1 MANNTAI
8 SKLDNFLSDNIGNF
22 SQFTFDSSFP
32 DIFMLFIYLIFI
44 LLIIL
49 GIVAIIISLFSNLN
63 IIGGLL
69 EAIKKG
75 IAPGTLITY
84 ILASC
89 FLGYI
94 SSKNKSNDLLGHIIS
109 VFTNYINILV
119 FLLLAVLPTALILS
133 FVEVVN
139 NNFFK
144 TYYEAPLNIIIIVVF
159 FIFMFSLI
167 IFFIKS
173 FKKSKDS
180 NISFIFFN
188 MSSIIL
194 LCISFMT
201 TFKTMTTYLI
211 KNILTYQCVTHP
223 EVDFCSGIINDN
235 LELRP
240 LLSKLLIV
248 DDVTAKN
255 ENQPLYFVFLFVL
268 IIYIILVCFI
278 GGLII
283 RKAFHP
289 QKLSTIVGCKILNKL
304 VNLLKNLGL
313 ESQNEPIIQKIEA
326 YITILKGNKLSAT
339 TSTKSIVP
347 VGVPL
352 GVPLGVPV
360 GGSKR
365 KIKSKRK

>member
-1 MANNTAI
+1 MAENSTINTI
-8 SKLDNFLSDNIGNF
+8 DTFLSDNIGKI
-22 SQFTFDSSFP
+22 SQFTFDSSSP
-32 DIFMLFIYLIFI
+32 DIFMLFFYLIFI

-49 GIVAIIISLFSNLN
+49 GIVATIISLFSNLN

-69 EAIKKG
+69 ETIKYVIG
-75 IAPGTLITY
+75 PGKLVTY

-119 FLLLAVLPTALILS
+119 FLLLAALPSALILS

-211 KNILTYQCVTHP
+211 KNILTYQCVTRP

-255 ENQPLYFVFLFVL
+255 ENHPLYFVFLFVL

-278 GGLII
+278 GVLIF
-283 RKAFHP
+283 RKAFYP
-289 QKLSTIVGCKILNKL
+289 QKLSTIVGCKILDKL
-304 VNLLKNLGL
+304 LNLLQSLGL
-313 ESQNEPIIQKIEA
+313 KDNEDAIAKIKQ
-326 YITILKGNKLSAT
+326 YINSNCKNSSEVPP
-339 TSTKSIVP
+339 ST
-347 VGVPL
+347 
-352 GVPLGVPV
+352 

>member
-1 MANNTAI
+1 MADNSTI
-8 SKLDNFLSDNIGNF
+8 SKLDKFLSDNIGKI

-49 GIVAIIISLFSNLN
+49 GIVAVIISLISNLN

-69 EAIKKG
+69 EAIKNV
-75 IAPGTLITY
+75 IAPGTLVTY

-94 SSKNKSNDLLGHIIS
+94 SSINKSNDLLGNIIS

-119 FLLLAVLPTALILS
+119 FLLLAALPSALILS
-133 FVEVVN
+133 FVEVVD

-144 TYYEAPLNIIIIVVF
+144 TYYEFPLNIIIIVVF
-159 FIFMFSLI
+159 FIFIFSLI

-173 FKKSKDS
+173 FKKSKD
-180 NISFIFFN
+180 NNTFFIFFN

-211 KNILTYQCVTHP
+211 KNILTYKCVTQP
-223 EVDFCSGIINDN
+223 DVDFCSVIVNDK
-235 LELRP
+235 LESRP

-278 GGLII
+278 GFLIFK
-283 RKAFHP
+283 KAFYP
-289 QKLSTIVGCKILNKL
+289 KELSTIVGCKILNKL

-313 ESQNEPIIQKIEA
+313 NSDNEPILKEIET
-326 YITILKGNKLSAT
+326 YITKNCNKLSAA
-339 TSTKSIVP
+339 TSAGSNVVT
-347 VGVPL
+347 G
-352 GVPLGVPV
+352 